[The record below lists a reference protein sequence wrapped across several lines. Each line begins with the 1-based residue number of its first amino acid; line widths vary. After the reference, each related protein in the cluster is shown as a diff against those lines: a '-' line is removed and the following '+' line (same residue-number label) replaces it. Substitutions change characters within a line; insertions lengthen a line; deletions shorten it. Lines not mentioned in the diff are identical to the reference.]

1 MKIAIVDDDVNDR
14 ELLIQLIKA
23 SLEHEAYTLDITQFD
38 SGESLLEA
46 FEPEQF
52 DICFLDIY
60 MKEMNGMTVA
70 RKLRAL
76 DPDLSIVFLTSS
88 KDYVYEG
95 YEIHALRY
103 LLKPPQAE
111 YVQAVLFE
119 CLKQSR
125 KNQRRLT
132 VSVGKKIH
140 EIPYRN
146 LLYIMSVGNNIEIHF
161 QDSHLNLSARH
172 TFSKTVAPLL
182 TDERFLTC
190 ARGIVVNLSHVKD
203 IQKDGFLMD
212 NGEFVPI
219 SRRLYPSVK
228 NTYIDFQF
236 EHILS

>member
-14 ELLIQLIKA
+14 ELLIQLIKV
-23 SLEHEAYTLDITQFD
+23 SLEHEAYALDIIQFD
-38 SGESLLEA
+38 SGESLREA
-46 FEPEQF
+46 FEPE
-52 DICFLDIY
+52 
-60 MKEMNGMTVA
+60 
-70 RKLRAL
+70 
-76 DPDLSIVFLTSS
+76 LSIVFLTSS

-103 LLKPPQAE
+103 LLKPPQADH
-111 YVQAVLFE
+111 VQAVLFE
-119 CLKQSR
+119 CLKQSQ

>member
-14 ELLIQLIKA
+14 ELLIQLIKV
-23 SLEHEAYTLDITQFD
+23 SLEHEAYALDITQFD

-119 CLKQSR
+119 CL
-125 KNQRRLT
+125 NA
-132 VSVGKKIH
+132 VSEKSEKADCFCRQ
-140 EIPYRN
+140 E
-146 LLYIMSVGNNIEIHF
+146 
-161 QDSHLNLSARH
+161 DS
-172 TFSKTVAPLL
+172 
-182 TDERFLTC
+182 
-190 ARGIVVNLSHVKD
+190 
-203 IQKDGFLMD
+203 
-212 NGEFVPI
+212 
-219 SRRLYPSVK
+219 
-228 NTYIDFQF
+228 
-236 EHILS
+236 

>member
-14 ELLIQLIKA
+14 ELLIQLIKV
-23 SLEHEAYTLDITQFD
+23 SLEHEAYALDITQFD

-70 RKLRAL
+70 RELRAL

-103 LLKPPQAE
+103 LLKPPQADH
-111 YVQAVLFE
+111 VQAVLFE
-119 CLKQSR
+119 CLKQSQ

-236 EHILS
+236 ENILS

>member
-1 MKIAIVDDDVNDR
+1 M
-14 ELLIQLIKA
+14 
-23 SLEHEAYTLDITQFD
+23 
-38 SGESLLEA
+38 SG
-46 FEPEQF
+46 
-52 DICFLDIY
+52 
-60 MKEMNGMTVA
+60 
-70 RKLRAL
+70 
-76 DPDLSIVFLTSS
+76 
-88 KDYVYEG
+88 
-95 YEIHALRY
+95 
-103 LLKPPQAE
+103 
-111 YVQAVLFE
+111 
-119 CLKQSR
+119 
-125 KNQRRLT
+125 
-132 VSVGKKIH
+132 GKKLH

-182 TDERFLTC
+182 ADERFLTC
-190 ARGIVVNLSHVKD
+190 ARGIVVNLAHVKD

>member
-23 SLEHEAYTLDITQFD
+23 SLEHEAYALDITQFD

-70 RKLRAL
+70 RELRAL

-111 YVQAVLFE
+111 HVQAVLFE

-172 TFSKTVAPLL
+172 TFP
-182 TDERFLTC
+182 R
-190 ARGIVVNLSHVKD
+190 
-203 IQKDGFLMD
+203 Q
-212 NGEFVPI
+212 
-219 SRRLYPSVK
+219 
-228 NTYIDFQF
+228 
-236 EHILS
+236 